1 MVTNKGFKMN
11 TTIVYIVFELDK
23 LDDPIGVYY
32 DRRLAEGE
40 AKFLG
45 LKNWF
50 ILARELKG

>member
-1 MVTNKGFKMN
+1 MN
-11 TTIVYIVFELDK
+11 TSIVYIVFELDR